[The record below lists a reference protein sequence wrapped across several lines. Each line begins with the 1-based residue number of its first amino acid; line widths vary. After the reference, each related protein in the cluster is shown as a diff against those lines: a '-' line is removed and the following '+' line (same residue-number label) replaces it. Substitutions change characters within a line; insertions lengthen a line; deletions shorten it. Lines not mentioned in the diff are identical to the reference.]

1 MGPLHH
7 VGVIM
12 RNERALNDH
21 LSLMGLEEDYRG
33 YVEAWDALCVFT
45 KAAAGASPVE
55 FVIAGGGSLKAFNR
69 GLGGVHH
76 LAYRVDDLDRAM
88 RALDE
93 RGARCLQPFGIKGAG
108 PFLCGFIDP
117 IYTGNALIEL
127 VQEVAP

>member
-21 LSLMGLEEDYRG
+21 MSLMGLEEDYRG

-45 KAAAGASPVE
+45 KAKAGGCPVE

-76 LAYRVDDLDRAM
+76 LAYRVEDLDAAKDDLAQ
-88 RALDE
+88 
-93 RGARCLQPFGIKGAG
+93 RGARFIEPFGIKGAG

-117 IYTGNALIEL
+117 IFTGNALVEL
-127 VQEVAP
+127 VQEIAP